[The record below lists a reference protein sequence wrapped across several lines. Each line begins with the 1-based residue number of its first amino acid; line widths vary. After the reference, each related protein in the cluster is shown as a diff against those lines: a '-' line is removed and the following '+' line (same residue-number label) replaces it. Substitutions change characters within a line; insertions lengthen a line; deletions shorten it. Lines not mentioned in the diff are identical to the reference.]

1 METLYDGII
10 VGGGPAGWS
19 AAIYLA
25 RAQYRTLVIERSAV
39 GGQIAITADVV
50 NYPGILRT
58 DGTTLM
64 ETMRQQAMQFGA
76 ECLTATVTALSM
88 QAPIKE
94 VQTEQ
99 GTFRAHGLL
108 LATGASPRMAGFQG
122 ETEFRGRGVA
132 YCATCDG
139 EFFTGQEV
147 FVIGGNGSG
156 IPVYRKLQRQGIPFA
171 AGVLHENDLDYPVA
185 KALAVQVI
193 SERPYEPIG
202 EAAYEEALQ
211 VMEKCRTVICS
222 VQEFGSGNL
231 KNADLLQRFMK
242 KG

>member
-108 LATGASPRMAGFQG
+108 LATGASPRMAGFRG

-147 FVIGGNGSG
+147 FVIGGG
-156 IPVYRKLQRQGIPFA
+156 FA
-171 AGVLHENDLDYPVA
+171 AA
-185 KALAVQVI
+185 
-193 SERPYEPIG
+193 
-202 EAAYEEALQ
+202 
-211 VMEKCRTVICS
+211 
-222 VQEFGSGNL
+222 
-231 KNADLLQRFMK
+231 
-242 KG
+242 

>member
-1 METLYDGII
+1 M
-10 VGGGPAGWS
+10 
-19 AAIYLA
+19 
-25 RAQYRTLVIERSAV
+25 
-39 GGQIAITADVV
+39 
-50 NYPGILRT
+50 
-58 DGTTLM
+58 
-64 ETMRQQAMQFGA
+64 
-76 ECLTATVTALSM
+76 
-88 QAPIKE
+88 
-94 VQTEQ
+94 
-99 GTFRAHGLL
+99 
-108 LATGASPRMAGFQG
+108 
-122 ETEFRGRGVA
+122 
-132 YCATCDG
+132 
-139 EFFTGQEV
+139 

-202 EAAYEEALQ
+202 EAAYEEALR